1 MEHQWDNRQGRVTLA
16 GDAAHPM
23 TFQRGQGLNHA
34 MKDAYTACK
43 AIESFWNRGD
53 FTIEDRAAAIQAYE
67 EEMVIRTGEEVR
79 LSEESTVK
87 LHNWSS
93 VMQSPL
99 IKHGLGVKIK

>member
-1 MEHQWDNRQGRVTLA
+1 
-16 GDAAHPM
+16 
-23 TFQRGQGLNHA
+23 

-53 FTIEDRAAAIQAYE
+53 FTIEERAAAIQAYE
-67 EEMVIRTGEEVR
+67 EEMVMRTGEEVR

-99 IKHGLGVKIK
+99 IKNGLGVKIK